1 MFHSEGT
8 ESTDKEATGRSNK
21 NEVIGWGPD
30 TTGLVFFV
38 TRELHLFARW
48 GHGRMAAS
56 CKPGRVLTRT
66 GHAGTLILTLWNSEG
81 KWMSVVEAT
90 QSLKFRY
97 GSPCW
102 LIRVRNRNMWGG
114 KWFFGEQQMFLPQ
127 VAEQWSRQP
136 WFPAHRELNLLIW
149 LVAFSFSILLATK
162 PQVII
167 SFEFCVL
174 GWDTE
179 KLKA

>member
-1 MFHSEGT
+1 MCLQLEIVC
-8 ESTDKEATGRSNK
+8 K
-21 NEVIGWGPD
+21 EVIKSK
-30 TTGLVFFV
+30 
-38 TRELHLFARW
+38 W
-48 GHGRMAAS
+48 GHRVRPWYNRIRVFCNQRAPSLCQVRAWQDGSLLQARE
-56 CKPGRVLTRT
+56 RVLTRT

-90 QSLKFRY
+90 QSLEFRY

-102 LIRVRNRNMWGG
+102 LIRVRNRSMWGG
-114 KWFFGEQQMFLPQ
+114 KWFLGEQQMFPPQ